1 MSTTL
6 YTAPGAA
13 GLVVHWLLI
22 ELDMPHELR
31 LLDFAKKEQKSPEYL
46 KLNPAGVV
54 PTLVFDGQVLNEAA
68 AIVMH
73 LADTHPAAGLAPA
86 LATTERARYYQWMF
100 FCANTLQPAFR
111 AWWYPSEPAG
121 EANIEAAKA
130 SARTRIE
137 AGFERVDAHL
147 AANGPYLLGEHIS
160 ALSPQTRTYLGNVQA
175 ALVARGSDPSAAV
188 RQSYIAAWGMV
199 QRQAAMLAF
208 LDTFRA
214 MAVVFLLVLPFLLIM
229 KRPSHHRG
237 TGGVH

>member
-1 MSTTL
+1 MTTL

-22 ELDMPHELR
+22 ELEVPHELR

-54 PTLVFDGQVLNEAA
+54 PTLVLDGQPLNEAA

-73 LADTHPAAGLAPA
+73 LADTHPTAGLAPA
-86 LATTERARYYQWMF
+86 LGSVERARYYQWMF

-121 EANIEAAKA
+121 EANTQAAQASAKA
-130 SARTRIE
+130 RIE

-147 AANGPYLLGEHIS
+147 AANGPYLLGDRVS
-160 ALSPQTRTYLGNVQA
+160 AADFMFTMLMRWSRGMPKPATDWPQLA
-175 ALVARGSDPSAAV
+175 ALAAR
-188 RQSYIAAWGMV
+188 
-199 QRQAAMLAF
+199 
-208 LDTFRA
+208 
-214 MAVVFLLVLPFLLIM
+214 M
-229 KRPSHHRG
+229 KARPSFRTLYEREG
-237 TGGVH
+237 LTEWA